1 MADKTWKGK
10 TGGGV
15 LGQKGILFLFRLFP
29 LWMMYVVVAVA
40 IVFYLIFAPKG
51 RNEIYNYLRKQQQFS
66 IFKSLV
72 YTYLNHFYFG
82 QVVVDR
88 FAIYSGLRDKFTV
101 EVDGQEFFDELVNN
115 PEAGIMVSAHVGNYE
130 LLGYLVAQQKKVINA
145 IIFGGEVSVVQAER
159 TKVMDVNHV
168 NMIPVQ
174 EDMSHLFAINNA
186 LRAGEL
192 VSLTSDRFFSGTKSN
207 RCHFLNGEASFPL
220 GAFHLAEQYGVK
232 MISVFAM
239 KEGPTHFHVHVR
251 PVQIDPTLKI
261 GKNEHV
267 KLLQQQY
274 VDILEDVVKRY
285 PCQWYNFHKFW
296 L

>member
-1 MADKTWKGK
+1 MTEKTWKGK

-51 RNEIYNYLRKQQQFS
+51 RNEIYRYLRNKQRFS
-66 IFKSLV
+66 VFKSLI

-82 QVVVDR
+82 QVVIDR

-130 LLGYLVAQQKKVINA
+130 LMGYLLAQQKKVINA
-145 IIFGGEVSVVQAER
+145 IVFGGEVSVVQAER
-159 TKVMDVNHV
+159 TKVMEGNHV
-168 NMIPVQ
+168 NMIFIQ

-186 LRAGEL
+186 LKAGEL
-192 VSLTSDRFFSGTKSN
+192 VSLTSDRFFAGTKSN
-207 RCHFLNGEASFPL
+207 TCHFLNGEASFPL